1 MGMSGD
7 YSFSG
12 EIKLIPGTTFQ
23 DVLDA
28 YEDDLSSEDNRF
40 DDGQGLYFKLED
52 NVLSYSLET
61 HSWASA
67 EALTDFL
74 KEVATTHAQD
84 AWVSYEGADDY
95 EEFYGPDPLS
105 IARLKVSLA
114 YEDVANAEKKLD
126 RMVKEYKDTYAAH
139 RS

>member
-1 MGMSGD
+1 MSGD

-23 DVLDA
+23 DILDA

-40 DDGQGLYFKLED
+40 DDGQGLKFSLED

-74 KEVATTHAQD
+74 KEVATIHAQD
-84 AWVSYEGADDY
+84 AWVSYEGADNY

-105 IARLKVSLA
+105 IARLKVNLA
-114 YEDVANAEKKLD
+114 HQEVATAEKKLD
-126 RMVKEYKDTYAAH
+126 LMVKEYKEAYAAH